1 MAAPQGV
8 ISSTSEIRAIG
19 VMNWR
24 WWGVHG
30 PPSPPQWDRS
40 MSKWLIQMILEKGL
54 TKEQCQYS
62 IMLNNARSQWYKY
75 IKMHY
80 YELTQQRLSL
90 DLIAQVNDSTLSK
103 SKTITIII
111 LSIPLSFFLNLKSNE
126 FSKEHSNG
134 FLITFLA
141 SLRNW
146 LS

>member
-1 MAAPQGV
+1 
-8 ISSTSEIRAIG
+8 
-19 VMNWR
+19 
-24 WWGVHG
+24 
-30 PPSPPQWDRS
+30 
-40 MSKWLIQMILEKGL
+40 
-54 TKEQCQYS
+54 
-62 IMLNNARSQWYKY
+62 
-75 IKMHY
+75 MHY

-141 SLRNW
+141 SLKNW
-146 LS
+146 LSQKSHSKHA